1 MPAVQALP
9 CSPFPSPRIRGTQ
22 WGGSQKQ
29 EPRSSRD
36 VYREDTHP
44 KPLWPQAG
52 GAGSLDPSM
61 LLEQKQ
67 NEFFQSPKAS
77 EPSHRHT
84 HNHTHEDEGFRG
96 LASLDFAD
104 EQRSLRDDAEA
115 MGHRASSYWVLPV
128 WQALAWGL
136 LFLIQEEHSNPALFP
151 LDHPSLPK
159 CPLEDDLAML
169 PQMHVSCPRFLL
181 RDVPC
186 KTPQALAW
194 GPEAG
199 AVGRGSAVVGRL
211 ESRAGL
217 CAYGRVGVAGG
228 PRRTPQ
234 SQVFRL
240 KWVLSR
246 LRVQL
251 EKSTRLRGCSK
262 NKPTRCVGAP
272 RKSRVCI
279 ATPPGD
285 GGADGC
291 FPRARSL
298 PVVLLLPL
306 PDASSSPGK
315 ACLVLW
321 VSLSSSRHVR
331 PTPCAWMA
339 PPPPR
344 ALGS

>member
-186 KTPQALAW
+186 KTPRRWRGGQRPERSGGARRWW
-194 GPEAG
+194 GGLSRVQGCVRMAG
-199 AVGRGSAVVGRL
+199 
-211 ESRAGL
+211 
-217 CAYGRVGVAGG
+217 
-228 PRRTPQ
+228 
-234 SQVFRL
+234 
-240 KWVLSR
+240 WVL
-246 LRVQL
+246 L
-251 EKSTRLRGCSK
+251 
-262 NKPTRCVGAP
+262 VGQ
-272 RKSRVCI
+272 
-279 ATPPGD
+279 
-285 GGADGC
+285 GGHR
-291 FPRARSL
+291 RARCS
-298 PVVLLLPL
+298 
-306 PDASSSPGK
+306 G
-315 ACLVLW
+315 
-321 VSLSSSRHVR
+321 
-331 PTPCAWMA
+331 
-339 PPPPR
+339 
-344 ALGS
+344 